1 MYERD
6 QIEGGTPNKIQAKL
20 LVATI
25 YGHLGQRDKTV
36 TIHKEMWKE
45 AKKKLGSSHPT
56 TKVAKARLARLEES
70 WVSGVDTSD
79 VQAQMTAS
87 KGRLIATGFLYG
99 IVNGKDLDETP
110 VEIRLF
116 SREKRQYL
124 VQMPGGD
131 RSQLYVKPSNV
142 ILDTGTP
149 VHVHG
154 LQNAKQHNGK
164 EGLTRDYSKKNGR
177 YTVTIYL
184 TESKLIT
191 VKPENLIV
199 MCQPDLVLDATRT
212 LAHMLSHPNAC
223 YYGA

>member
-1 MYERD
+1 
-6 QIEGGTPNKIQAKL
+6 
-20 LVATI
+20 
-25 YGHLGQRDKTV
+25 
-36 TIHKEMWKE
+36 MWKE
-45 AKKKLGSSHPT
+45 ARKKLGSSHPT

-70 WVSGVDTSD
+70 WASDVDTSD

-124 VQMPGGD
+124 VQMAGGD
-131 RSQLYVKPSNV
+131 RSQLYVKPSNI

-154 LQNAKQHNGK
+154 LQNAKHYNGK

-191 VKPENLIV
+191 VKPENHVV

-212 LAHMLSHPNAC
+212 LAQMLSHPLLLWC
-223 YYGA
+223 ITLSSGK